1 MPLSFF
7 RPLNVVCIL
16 LILSVWLCYPKTA
29 AAEDEEVVIA
39 VPAFW
44 GVAKTEQQW
53 QPLADYLTQEIPE
66 YRFAIRAFQLPDLE
80 RAVISGQAD
89 FVFVNPSIYVLYTYH
104 LGLSSP
110 LATLANRV
118 KGQDISQFAG
128 VIFTRSEL
136 TDLKNLSDLKQRK
149 VAAVSPSSLGAY
161 QMQRYRLHQE
171 GLEVEE
177 DLQMQFTG
185 LPLTQVV
192 DAVLSGEADAG
203 FIRAGVLEELVEQGE
218 LKPEDYRLLGVK
230 EHVAF
235 PLQVSTALYPEWA
248 FAALSHVSK
257 DLSRRVSGA
266 LLSMPLGGEVAQQLN
281 ISGFTIPGDYR
292 VIDQLLRELRLPP
305 FDQLPELTW
314 AQIWQ
319 QLYAYLLFLVLVLVS
334 VLTLFT
340 LHLYRSNKALKRSQD
355 HIHHLAYYEPL
366 TGLPNRSFLLESLEK
381 DLQCPHGKRLNL
393 LLLNLDHFKTIN
405 NARGSRFADGLL
417 RHIAGLLEQHLK
429 REISLFHMSGDEFAL
444 LYSSPEIA
452 GQVQAIFSEPVNID
466 GEYLHLSVSTGS
478 TKIRAGDCDETAELI
493 IGRASMALYTAKQQ
507 GGQTSVH
514 FESAMAEHIS
524 QKFQVEKEL
533 PLAIESGELRLF
545 LQSQVDSLA
554 QVKSAEVLVR
564 WQHPQKG
571 LLSPGYFV
579 PIAEE
584 SNLIVD
590 LGRWVLTNACRLLGN
605 RIEQGLNALP
615 LAVNISP
622 RHFRQSDFVNEVAD
636 CLQRYRVPA
645 HYLTLEVTE
654 SLVID
659 DLEVMRE
666 KMFAL
671 RQLGVRLS
679 IDDFGTGYSA
689 LSYLKRLPIDEIK
702 IDQSFVQGV
711 TRDKE
716 DAALVE
722 VIIAVA
728 EKLDLDV
735 VAEGVETQEQ
745 ADFLKRHG
753 QVLHQGYLYCKPMP
767 GDIWYA
773 TCVDAGDTA
782 PIMSR

>member
-1 MPLSFF
+1 MSLPLC
-7 RPLNVVCIL
+7 RL
-16 LILSVWLCYPKTA
+16 LRLACLLVSLSAGLYPDIA
-29 AAEDEEVVIA
+29 AAEDEGVVVA

-44 GVAKTEQQW
+44 GVTKTEQQW
-53 QPLADYLTQEIPE
+53 QPLADYLRQEIPG
-66 YRFAIRAFQLPDLE
+66 YRFDIRAFRLPDLE
-80 RAVISGQAD
+80 QAVISGQAD

-118 KGQDISQFAG
+118 KGEDVSQFAG
-128 VIFTRSEL
+128 VIFTRPEL

-177 DLQMQFTG
+177 DLQIQFTG
-185 LPLTQVV
+185 LPLTRVV
-192 DAVLSGEADAG
+192 DAVLSGQADAG
-203 FIRAGVLEELVEQGE
+203 FIRAGVLEELVEQGL

-230 EHVAF
+230 EHVVF
-235 PLQVSTALYPEWA
+235 PLQVSTELYPEWA

-266 LLSMPLGGEVAQQLN
+266 LLSMPLGGDVAQHLN
-281 ISGFTIPGDYR
+281 IAGFTIPGDYR

-305 FDQLPELTW
+305 FDQLPKLTW
-314 AQIWQ
+314 KQIWQ
-319 QLYAYLLFLVLVLVS
+319 QLYAYLLPLVLALVS

-340 LHLYRSNKALKRSQD
+340 LHLYRSNKALKRSQE
-355 HIHHLAYYEPL
+355 HIHHLAYFDPL
-366 TGLPNRSFLLESLEK
+366 TGLPNRSFLLEALEQGIENP
-381 DLQCPHGKRLNL
+381 LGKRQSL
-393 LLLNLDHFKTIN
+393 LLLNIDHFKVIN
-405 NARGSRFADGLL
+405 NVRGSRFADGLL
-417 RHIAGLLEQHLK
+417 QHIARQLEQDLQGDI
-429 REISLFHMSGDEFAL
+429 RLFYMSGDEFAL
-444 LYSSPEIA
+444 LCSAA
-452 GQVQAIFSEPVNID
+452 GVAEQVQQIFSEPVNVE

-478 TKIRAGDCDETAELI
+478 TKIRLGDSDETAELI
-493 IGRASMALYTAKQQ
+493 LGRASMALYTAKQQ
-507 GGQTSVH
+507 GGQRSVH
-514 FESAMAEHIS
+514 FELAMAEHIS

-545 LQSQVDSLA
+545 LQSQVDHCA
-554 QVKSAEVLVR
+554 QIKSAEVLVR

-571 LLSPGYFV
+571 LLSPAYFI

-590 LGRWVLTNACRLLGN
+590 LGRWVLVSACQLMGRRLKN
-605 RIEQGLNALP
+605 NQRVVP

-622 RHFRQSDFVNEVAD
+622 RHFRQSDFVSEIAGY
-636 CLQRYRVPA
+636 LQQYGVPA
-645 HYLTLEVTE
+645 QYLTLEVTE

-711 TRDKE
+711 THDKE

-728 EKLDLDV
+728 EKLNLDV

-753 QVLHQGYLYCKPMP
+753 EVLHQGYLYSKPEQS
-767 GDIWYA
+767 DTWYA
-773 TCVDAGDTA
+773 TCVDLHAGSTLTQ
-782 PIMSR
+782 PG